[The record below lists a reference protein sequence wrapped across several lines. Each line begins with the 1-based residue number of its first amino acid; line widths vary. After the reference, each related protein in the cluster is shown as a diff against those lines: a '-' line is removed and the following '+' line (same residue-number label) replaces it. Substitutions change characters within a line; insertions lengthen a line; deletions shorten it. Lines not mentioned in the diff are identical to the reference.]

1 MKFLCIAATACSF
14 LLATSAFAS
23 SSCKPIE
30 MVVMNHSSQMAQI
43 IDASGTQD
51 VAGNGSHQTVMVK
64 PGVYYHHDCRS
75 ISIKLSKSDVRH
87 LGIVPAQQ
95 EEIHVRINKDG
106 TIDSDLGQYGFQV
119 NQVMPYTGLEPFVS

>member
-1 MKFLCIAATACSF
+1 MKFLYSATAILS
-14 LLATSAFAS
+14 LAFSTTAFAS
-23 SSCKPIE
+23 SSCKPVE
-30 MVVMNHSSQMAQI
+30 MVVMNHNSQMAQI
-43 IDASGTQD
+43 IDANGVQD

-75 ISIKLSKSDVRH
+75 ISIKLSKSEVKH

-119 NQVMPYTGLEPFVS
+119 NQVLPYTGLEPFVS